1 MKVLFIG
8 DIVGRPGRRALA
20 RMLPGLRRE
29 LSVDFT
35 IANGENSAGGFGI
48 TRETFE
54 EIVAAGVDV
63 VTGGN
68 HTWQARE
75 ISTLLD
81 GDLRLLRPANY
92 PAGAPGR
99 GAGVFRPSGARGGAA
114 VGVVNLEGRIFM
126 EPLDSPFRTACT
138 HSARRSTSVFHSL
151 SYHLSRPELTPMCCH
166 LPDAHVMSLGQ

>member
-126 EPLDSPFRTACT
+126 EPLDSWGGISMDASPRWWGRTHTCRRPMSASFRAAPRSSRT
-138 HSARRSTSVFHSL
+138 SA
-151 SYHLSRPELTPMCCH
+151 
-166 LPDAHVMSLGQ
+166 